1 VAKSFDDLLK
11 LAKAKGKRKISVAV
25 AEDEEVLLSIKAAIE
40 HNIIEPI
47 LVGNSDKIIE
57 IAASIGLDLTDIE
70 VIDERDIVLAARKA
84 TELVSK
90 NEAHIL
96 MKGLVDT
103 SIIMKQVLDK
113 EIGLRGENV
122 ISHVAV
128 FEVPTYHKILLVTD
142 AAMVVAPDLMQ
153 KKEIIKNAVEL
164 ALSLD
169 IENPK
174 VAVLAAKEKV
184 NPKMEA
190 TVHAKELSDMNKN
203 GEIKNC
209 IVDGPFALDNA
220 VSKESARIK
229 GIDSI
234 VAGDADILLA
244 PDIEAGNV
252 LYKALAFLANAKN
265 AGLIVGT
272 KAPIVLTS
280 RADSDEAKLNSIA
293 LAALM
298 AAKGGKD
305 NV

>member
-1 VAKSFDDLLK
+1 MAKDFSQLLM
-11 LAKAKGKRKISVAV
+11 LAKDKGKKIMSVAV
-25 AEDEEVLLSIKAAIE
+25 AEDEEVLLAVKSAVEEELIV
-40 HNIIEPI
+40 PI
-47 LVGNSDKIIE
+47 LVGNRDEILKIADDIRLNLDGVEIINELDKVE
-57 IAASIGLDLTDIE
+57 AS
-70 VIDERDIVLAARKA
+70 RLATK
-84 TELVSK
+84 LVHDK
-90 NEAHIL
+90 KAHIL

-113 EIGLRGENV
+113 DIGLRRENV

-128 FEVPTYHKILLVTD
+128 FQVEAYHKVLLVTD
-142 AAMVVAPDLMQ
+142 AAMIVAPDLGQ
-153 KKEIIKNAVEL
+153 KKEIIQNAVSL
-164 ALSLD
+164 ARSIG
-169 IENPK
+169 IEMPK

-190 TVHAKELSDMNKN
+190 TVHAKELADMYRR

-229 GIDSI
+229 GIESQ
-234 VAGDADILLA
+234 VAGDADILVV

-252 LYKALAFLANAKN
+252 LYKALAFLANAKT

-280 RADSDEAKLNSIA
+280 RADNDEAKLNSIA
-293 LAALM
+293 LGVLLS
-298 AAKGGKD
+298 GGD
-305 NV
+305 HV